1 MTEGQSTEPS
11 VLDRL
16 RTMILDGR
24 WRAGDVLPGERALA
38 AEISCSR
45 ASLREALRVLEAQ
58 GIIDSVPGGRSTIRH
73 RARSAFGSV
82 LELQLALGMHTN
94 AELLQTR
101 IALEMWSARQ
111 AAITRTDD
119 QVQQFRR
126 MLTRMEDPEIPVREF
141 NHLDAELHYLLAEC
155 SGNQMILD
163 LNRSL
168 RTAIRQQMI
177 DTYDALDDW
186 WSATHDVRSE
196 HRQIVAAIERRD
208 SELAAALVRSH
219 IMNFFREALTGPDTP
234 TR

>member
-1 MTEGQSTEPS
+1 
-11 VLDRL
+11 
-16 RTMILDGR
+16 MILERR

-38 AEISCSR
+38 AEIQCSR

-94 AELLQTR
+94 GELLQTR
-101 IALEMWSARQ
+101 VALEMWSARQ
-111 AAITRTDD
+111 AAVSRTET
-119 QVQQFRR
+119 QVSQLRAIVEE
-126 MLTRMEDPEIPVREF
+126 MEQPDIPVRTF
-141 NHLDAELHYLLAEC
+141 NTLDAELHYLIAEC

-168 RTAIRQQMI
+168 RTAIRQQMF
-177 DTYDALDDW
+177 DTYDSLDDW
-186 WSATHDVRSE
+186 WQATHDVRSE
-196 HRQIVAAIERRD
+196 HRQIVRAIEHRD
-208 SELAAALVRSH
+208 GELAAALVRSH
-219 IMNFFREALTGPDTP
+219 IMHFFRDALLGPDTP